1 MNVNKPIQ
9 LQVHL
14 LLQLSAYSP
23 FTAIT
28 AANLSQMSIITA
40 VPAMMATLTSAKTV
54 LIRVF
59 FAVVRITG

>member
-1 MNVNKPIQ
+1 MNVNKQ
-9 LQVHL
+9 LQL
-14 LLQLSAYSP
+14 QQQLQLSAYSP

-28 AANLSQMSIITA
+28 AANLSRMSTTTA

-59 FAVVRITG
+59 FAVVTITG